1 MRIMYCNFNMFTLS
15 SPVIDDQNN
24 LLCSGDLSTV
34 ANFMAMT
41 YGHND
46 YNKIIL
52 EGPYATTLKDSIL
65 NCGKTK
71 YNLNEMDIEVR

>member
-1 MRIMYCNFNMFTLS
+1 M
-15 SPVIDDQNN
+15 
-24 LLCSGDLSTV
+24 STV

-52 EGPYATTLKDSIL
+52 EGPYATTLKESIL

-71 YNLNEMDIEVR
+71 YNLEEIDIEVR